1 MIKIGEKSTENT
13 INIIKDIGG
22 YDGNYSIL
30 MQNTLTKE
38 ITLFQELKDTG
49 NKLFYEFVLSF
60 KDVECGEYYMVLLE
74 NPDNLPIITNPN
86 NPQKVVGE
94 TIECIYLTNA
104 GDFITNA
111 GFYLVIQG
119 KERVEKELK
128 PVCTELMRIGEYK
141 SPKTQYNSTKQYIQ
155 YGK

>member
-22 YDGNYSIL
+22 YDGNYSII

-60 KDVECGEYYMVLLE
+60 KDVECGEYYLVLIE
-74 NPDNLPIITNPN
+74 NPDKLKLIIDRFQPN
-86 NPQKVVGE
+86 KIKTAE
-94 TIECIYLTNA
+94 EEYLYITLN
-104 GDFITNA
+104 GDYITNA
-111 GFYLVIQG
+111 SFFIVNGLVENQIT
-119 KERVEKELK
+119 
-128 PVCTELMRIGEYK
+128 PVCSELVSVGEYT
-141 SPKTQYNSTKQYIQ
+141 SPKQQYNNEKKYYQ
-155 YGK
+155 YGN